1 MLYAFVV
8 TLREGLEAALI
19 LGMLLAYLTK
29 LNHRHAA
36 APIWAGTAA
45 ALGLSLLGALG
56 VHLVVGEVRGQVLDL
71 IEGLTMLAA
80 VGILSYMVLW
90 MQRQARH
97 LKAELHTRVD
107 QALATG
113 SRLALAAMAFTVVG
127 REGLETA
134 LFLIAGSLQ
143 AGSGLAYVAAGAG
156 GGLVA
161 TLLGYLLYRGSLR
174 LNLRLFF
181 RVTGVLLIVFAA
193 GMLANGLKEL
203 HEVGMVPPVV
213 PHVWDTYELLQ
224 DNTAVGR
231 LLAALFGYDAS
242 PSLVQVA
249 AYVAYLA
256 GFLVYYLW
264 KLPSGSRPSASAVQS
279 SG

>member
-1 MLYAFVV
+1 MPNSTPCIPGLRSCACGTRPGWARATGRAPLPACLPQLCSDQYTARAREEGLTVLYAFVV

-19 LGMLLAYLTK
+19 LGILLAYLTK
-29 LNHRHAA
+29 LHHRHAA

-97 LKAELHTRVD
+97 LKAELHSRVD

-113 SRLALAAMAFTVVG
+113 SRLALAALAFTVVG

-134 LFLIAGSLQ
+134 VFLIAGSLQ
-143 AGSGLAYVAAGAG
+143 AESG
-156 GGLVA
+156 
-161 TLLGYLLYRGSLR
+161 
-174 LNLRLFF
+174 
-181 RVTGVLLIVFAA
+181 
-193 GMLANGLKEL
+193 
-203 HEVGMVPPVV
+203 
-213 PHVWDTYELLQ
+213 
-224 DNTAVGR
+224 
-231 LLAALFGYDAS
+231 
-242 PSLVQVA
+242 
-249 AYVAYLA
+249 VAYLA
-256 GFLVYYLW
+256 
-264 KLPSGSRPSASAVQS
+264 
-279 SG
+279 